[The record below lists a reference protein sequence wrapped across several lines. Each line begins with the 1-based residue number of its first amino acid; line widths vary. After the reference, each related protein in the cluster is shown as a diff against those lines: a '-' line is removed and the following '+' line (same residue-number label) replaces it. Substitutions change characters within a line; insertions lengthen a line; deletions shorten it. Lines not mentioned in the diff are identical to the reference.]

1 MIGNGLRIDQLFLT
15 ICSIAVTDIGEIDMT
30 PAHMALNADFVMQMM
45 RTSILAGTQ
54 PSHSKL
60 TEIALESLV

>member
-1 MIGNGLRIDQLFLT
+1 
-15 ICSIAVTDIGEIDMT
+15 MT
-30 PAHMALNADFVMQMM
+30 PTHMALNTNFVMQMM

-60 TEIALESLV
+60 TEIAVESLV